1 MNMILL
7 AAAFLCGMPVGA
19 IIGLV
24 VVWHMTKPERRD
36 DELDYSDGY

>member
-1 MNMILL
+1 MTVMLL
-7 AAAFLCGMPVGA
+7 AAAFLCGIPFGA

-24 VVWHMTKPERRD
+24 VVWHMTKPDRVD

>member
-1 MNMILL
+1 MIVLL
-7 AAAFLCGMPVGA
+7 LSLAFLCGVPFGA

-24 VVWHMTKPERRD
+24 ALWWMTKPERVD

>member
-1 MNMILL
+1 MNALLL
-7 AAAFLCGMPVGA
+7 AAAFLCGVPAGA

-24 VVWHMTKPERRD
+24 TVWCMTKPERTG